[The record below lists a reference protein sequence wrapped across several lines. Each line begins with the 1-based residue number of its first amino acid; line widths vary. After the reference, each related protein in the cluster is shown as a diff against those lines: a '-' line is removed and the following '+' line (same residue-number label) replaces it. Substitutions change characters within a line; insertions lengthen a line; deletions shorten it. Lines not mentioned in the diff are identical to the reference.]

1 MNLMLHEQAVLN
13 DSAEQALS
21 CTSLS
26 LSVLL
31 TAVVS
36 RAGFFFTMSNQ
47 FINITFDC
55 SYK

>member
-36 RAGFFFTMSNQ
+36 RAGFFFHHVKPVHK
-47 FINITFDC
+47 
-55 SYK
+55 YHV

>member
-13 DSAEQALS
+13 DWAEQSLS

-31 TAVVS
+31 TAVLSPAVS
-36 RAGFFFTMSNQ
+36 FSF
-47 FINITFDC
+47 
-55 SYK
+55 

>member
-36 RAGFFFTMSNQ
+36 CAVLFFVF
-47 FINITFDC
+47 FHHVKPVHK
-55 SYK
+55 YHV